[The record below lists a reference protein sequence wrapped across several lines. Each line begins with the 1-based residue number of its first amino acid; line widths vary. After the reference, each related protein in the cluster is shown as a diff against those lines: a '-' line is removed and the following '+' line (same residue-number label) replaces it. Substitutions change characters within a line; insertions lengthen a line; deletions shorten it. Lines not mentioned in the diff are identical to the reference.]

1 MKPGIGNRRGNR
13 SKTPCTGHAPTA
25 SLSRLFCA
33 PFFFAHSPFQPAL
46 LMPLYRYKALNTRG
60 ETLDGQMEAA
70 SDGEVVLRLQ
80 EQGHL
85 PIEARL
91 ASEGG
96 GEGAWKALFKPKPFA
111 GQRLVQF
118 TQQLATLLGAGQPLD
133 RALTILL
140 ELPEDEAA
148 KRTINDIRDAVRG
161 GTALSTALERQ
172 HGTFSRLY
180 VNMVRAGEAG
190 GSLHDTL
197 QRLADYLERSR
208 ALRGRVV
215 NALIY
220 PAILLVMV
228 GLSLLFLLGYVV
240 PQFAT
245 MYESLDATL
254 PFFTRIVLGIGLFV
268 RDFWIVLLAIPA
280 FALWWFDRKLRE
292 PAFRARFDVWLL
304 RQKIA
309 GPLVAKLETARLMR
323 TLGTL
328 LKNGVPLL
336 VALGIGRNVL
346 GNRALSADVEAAA
359 DDVKNGVGL
368 STALAKGKRFPR
380 LALQMVQ
387 VGEESGALDTMLLK
401 TADTFEQE
409 TGQALDRMLAALVP
423 VITMLLAGVVMVVI
437 LAVLIPIYDLTN
449 VIG

>member
-1 MKPGIGNRRGNR
+1 
-13 SKTPCTGHAPTA
+13 
-25 SLSRLFCA
+25 
-33 PFFFAHSPFQPAL
+33 
-46 LMPLYRYKALNTRG
+46 MPLYRYKALNSRG
-60 ETLDGQMEAA
+60 EMLDGQMEAA
-70 SDGEVVLRLQ
+70 SDGEVALRLQ

-85 PIEARL
+85 PVEARL

-96 GEGAWKALFKPKPFA
+96 GESTWRALFKPKPFSGA
-111 GQRLVQF
+111 RLVQF

-140 ELPEDEAA
+140 ELPEDETAR
-148 KRTINDIRDAVRG
+148 RTINDVRDAVRG

-172 HGTFSRLY
+172 HGTFGKLY

-208 ALRGRVV
+208 ALKGRVV

-228 GLSLLFLLGYVV
+228 GLSLMFLLGYVV
-240 PQFAT
+240 PQFAAL
-245 MYESLDATL
+245 YDSLDAEL
-254 PFFTRIVLGIGLFV
+254 PLFSKLVLGLGLFV
-268 RDFWIVLLAIPA
+268 RDWWFVLLAIPA
-280 FALWWFDRKLRE
+280 LGVWWFDRKRRD
-292 PAFRARFDVWLL
+292 PAFMNRFDEWLL
-304 RQKIA
+304 KKKFA
-309 GPLVAKLETARLMR
+309 GTLVAKLETARLAR

-336 VALGIGRNVL
+336 TALGIGKNVL
-346 GNRALSADVEAAA
+346 GNRMLAADVEAAA

-380 LALQMVQ
+380 LALQMIQ
-387 VGEESGALDTMLLK
+387 VGEESGALDTMLRK
-401 TADTFEQE
+401 TADTFEHE
-409 TGQALDRMLAALVP
+409 TGMALDRMLAALVP
-423 VITMLLAGVVMVVI
+423 AVTLVLAGVVMLVI
-437 LAVLIPIYDLTN
+437 LAVLTPIYDLTN
-449 VIG
+449 IIG

>member
-1 MKPGIGNRRGNR
+1 
-13 SKTPCTGHAPTA
+13 
-25 SLSRLFCA
+25 
-33 PFFFAHSPFQPAL
+33 
-46 LMPLYRYKALNTRG
+46 MPLYRYKALNTRG

-70 SDGEVVLRLQ
+70 SDGEVVVRLQ

-85 PIEARL
+85 PIEAKL
-91 ASEGG
+91 ASEAGG
-96 GEGAWKALFKPKPFA
+96 DGAWKTLFKPKPFA

-140 ELPEDEAA
+140 ELPEDEVA
-148 KRTINDIRDAVRG
+148 KRTIADVRDAVRG

-180 VNMVRAGEAG
+180 INMVRAGEAG
-190 GSLHDTL
+190 GTLHETL

-208 ALRGRVV
+208 ALRGRVI

-220 PAILLVMV
+220 PAILLLMV
-228 GLSLLFLLGYVV
+228 GASLLFLLGYVV

-254 PFFTRIVLGIGLFV
+254 PIFTRIVLGIGLFV
-268 RDFWIVLLAIPA
+268 RDWWFLLLVLPALAA
-280 FALWWFDRKLRE
+280 WWFDRKLRD
-292 PAFRARFDVWLL
+292 PAFRARFDEWLL
-304 RQKIA
+304 RQKLA

-328 LKNGVPLL
+328 LRNGVPLL

-346 GNRALSADVEAAA
+346 GNRALSSDVEAAA

>member
-1 MKPGIGNRRGNR
+1 
-13 SKTPCTGHAPTA
+13 
-25 SLSRLFCA
+25 
-33 PFFFAHSPFQPAL
+33 
-46 LMPLYRYKALNTRG
+46 MPLYRYKALNTRG

-96 GEGAWKALFKPKPFA
+96 GEGAWRALFKPKPFA

-280 FALWWFDRKLRE
+280 LALWWFDRKLRE
-292 PAFRARFDVWLL
+292 PAFRARFDEWLL

>member
-1 MKPGIGNRRGNR
+1 
-13 SKTPCTGHAPTA
+13 
-25 SLSRLFCA
+25 
-33 PFFFAHSPFQPAL
+33 
-46 LMPLYRYKALNTRG
+46 MPLYRYKALNARG

-70 SDGEVVLRLQ
+70 SDAEVVLRLQ

-85 PIEARL
+85 PVEARL

-96 GEGAWKALFKPKPFA
+96 GEPAWRTLFKPKPFA

-140 ELPEDEAA
+140 ELPEDAAA
-148 KRTINDIRDAVRG
+148 KRTITEVRDAVRS

-172 HGTFSRLY
+172 HGTVSRLY
-180 VNMVRAGEAG
+180 INMVRAGEAG
-190 GSLHDTL
+190 GSLEDTL

-208 ALRGRVV
+208 LLRARVV

-220 PAILLVMV
+220 PVILLGMV
-228 GLSLLFLLGYVV
+228 GLSLMFLLGYVV
-240 PQFAT
+240 PQFAA
-245 MYESLDATL
+245 MYESLDAPL
-254 PFFTRIVLGIGLFV
+254 PLFTKLVLAVGLFV
-268 RDFWIVLLAIPA
+268 RDWWIVLLVVPA
-280 FALWWFDRKLRE
+280 LAAWWFDRKLRD
-292 PAFRARFDVWLL
+292 PAFRARFDGWLL
-304 RQKIA
+304 RQKLV
-309 GPLVAKLETARLMR
+309 GPLAARLETARLAR

-328 LKNGVPLL
+328 LKNGVPLMA
-336 VALGIGRNVL
+336 ALGIGKTVV
-346 GNRALSADVEAAA
+346 GNRVLSADVEAAA
-359 DDVKNGVGL
+359 EDVKNGVGL

-387 VGEESGALDTMLLK
+387 VGEESGALDAMLLK

-423 VITMLLAGVVMVVI
+423 VITMVLAVVVAVVI
-437 LAVLIPIYDLTN
+437 LAVLIPIYDLAN

>member
-1 MKPGIGNRRGNR
+1 M
-13 SKTPCTGHAPTA
+13 A
-25 SLSRLFCA
+25 
-33 PFFFAHSPFQPAL
+33 
-46 LMPLYRYKALNTRG
+46 LYRYKALNARG
-60 ETLDGQMEAA
+60 EVLDGQMEAA
-70 SDGEVVLRLQ
+70 SDADVALRLQ

-85 PIEARL
+85 PVEARL

-96 GEGAWKALFKPKPFA
+96 GEPSWRALFTPKPFA

-148 KRTINDIRDAVRG
+148 RRTITDIRDAVRG
-161 GTALSTALERQ
+161 GASLSAALERQ
-172 HGTFSRLY
+172 HGVFGRLF

-190 GSLHDTL
+190 GSLHETL

-208 ALRGRVV
+208 ALRARVI
-215 NALIY
+215 NALVY

-240 PQFAT
+240 PQFSA
-245 MYESLDATL
+245 MYESLDADL
-254 PFFTRIVLGIGLFV
+254 PWFSQSVLGLGEFV
-268 RDFWIVLLAIPA
+268 RGWWIVLLAIPVLV
-280 FALWWFDRKLRE
+280 ALWLDRKRRDPVFML
-292 PAFRARFDVWLL
+292 RFDDWLL
-304 RQKIA
+304 RRKLA
-309 GPLVAKLETARLMR
+309 GTLVAKLETARLAR

-328 LKNGVPLL
+328 LRNGVPMLS
-336 VALGIGRNVL
+336 ALGIARNVL
-346 GNRALSADVEAAA
+346 DNRVLAADVDAAS

-368 STALAKGKRFPR
+368 SAALARGKHFPR
-380 LALQMVQ
+380 LALQMIQ
-387 VGEESGALDTMLLK
+387 VGEESGALDAMLLK

-409 TGQALDRMLAALVP
+409 TAIAMDRMLAGLVPAVTLVLALV
-423 VITMLLAGVVMVVI
+423 VGIVI
-437 LAVLIPIYDLTN
+437 LAVLSPIYDLTS

>member
-1 MKPGIGNRRGNR
+1 
-13 SKTPCTGHAPTA
+13 
-25 SLSRLFCA
+25 
-33 PFFFAHSPFQPAL
+33 
-46 LMPLYRYKALNTRG
+46 MPLYRYKALNSRG
-60 ETLDGQMEAA
+60 EMLDGQMEAA
-70 SDGEVVLRLQ
+70 SDSEVALRLQ
-80 EQGHL
+80 ELGHL
-85 PIEARL
+85 PVEARL

-96 GEGAWKALFKPKPFA
+96 GEPAWKALFKPRPFA
-111 GQRLVQF
+111 GPRLVQF

-140 ELPEDEAA
+140 DLPEEPAA
-148 KRTINDIRDAVRG
+148 KRTIAEIRDAVRS
-161 GTALSTALERQ
+161 GTALSAALERQ

-180 VNMVRAGEAG
+180 INMVRAGEAG
-190 GSLHDTL
+190 GSLEDTL

-208 ALRGRVV
+208 ALRGRVI

-228 GLSLLFLLGYVV
+228 GLSLMFLLGYVV
-240 PQFAT
+240 PQFAA
-245 MYESLDATL
+245 MYESLDAPL
-254 PFFTRIVLGIGLFV
+254 PLFTKLVLALGLFV
-268 RDFWIVLLAIPA
+268 RDWWILLLVVPALAI
-280 FALWWFDRKLRE
+280 WWLDRRLRD
-292 PAFRARFDVWLL
+292 PAFRTRFDGWLL
-304 RQKIA
+304 RQK
-309 GPLVAKLETARLMR
+309 LVGSLAARLETARLAR

-328 LKNGVPLL
+328 LRNGVPLMA
-336 VALGIGRNVL
+336 ALGIGKSVV
-346 GNRALSADVEAAA
+346 GNRVLSADVEAAA
-359 DDVKNGVGL
+359 EEVKNGVGL
-368 STALAKGKRFPR
+368 SAALGKGKRFPR

-423 VITMLLAGVVMVVI
+423 AVTMLLALVVMVVI

>member
-1 MKPGIGNRRGNR
+1 
-13 SKTPCTGHAPTA
+13 
-25 SLSRLFCA
+25 
-33 PFFFAHSPFQPAL
+33 
-46 LMPLYRYKALNTRG
+46 MPLYRYKALNTRG

-91 ASEGG
+91 ASEAGG
-96 GEGAWKALFKPKPFA
+96 DGAWKALFKPKPFA

-148 KRTINDIRDAVRG
+148 KRTVNDVRDAVRG

-180 VNMVRAGEAG
+180 INMVRAGEAG
-190 GSLHDTL
+190 GTLHETL

-208 ALRGRVV
+208 ALRGRVI

-268 RDFWIVLLAIPA
+268 RDWWILLLVLPA
-280 FALWWFDRKLRE
+280 LGAWWFDRKLRD
-292 PAFRARFDVWLL
+292 PAFRARFDEWLL
-304 RQKIA
+304 RQKLF

-346 GNRALSADVEAAA
+346 GNRALSSDVEAAA

-423 VITMLLAGVVMVVI
+423 VITMLLAAVVMVVI

>member
-1 MKPGIGNRRGNR
+1 
-13 SKTPCTGHAPTA
+13 
-25 SLSRLFCA
+25 
-33 PFFFAHSPFQPAL
+33 
-46 LMPLYRYKALNTRG
+46 MPLYRYKALNSRG

-70 SDGEVVLRLQ
+70 SEGEVVLRLQ

-85 PIEARL
+85 PVEARL

-96 GEGAWKALFKPKPFA
+96 GGTSWRQLFKPRPFA
-111 GQRLVQF
+111 GARLVQF

-140 ELPEDEAA
+140 ELPEEAAA
-148 KRTINDIRDAVRG
+148 KRTIAEVRDAVRS

-190 GSLHDTL
+190 GSLEETL

-208 ALRGRVV
+208 LLRGRVI

-228 GLSLLFLLGYVV
+228 GLSMLFLLGYVV
-240 PQFAT
+240 PQFAA
-245 MYESLDATL
+245 MYESLDAPL
-254 PFFTRIVLGIGLFV
+254 PLFTKLVLAVGMLV
-268 RDFWIVLLAIPA
+268 RDWWILMLVVPVL
-280 FALWWFDRKLRE
+280 ALWWLDRRLRD
-292 PAFRARFDVWLL
+292 PVFRHRFDGWLL
-304 RQKIA
+304 RQK
-309 GPLVAKLETARLMR
+309 LVGTLAARLETARLAR

-328 LKNGVPLL
+328 LRNGVPLM
-336 VALGIGRNVL
+336 AAMGIGRTVV
-346 GNRALSADVEAAA
+346 GNRVLAADVEAAA
-359 DDVKNGVGL
+359 EEVKNGVGL
-368 STALAKGKRFPR
+368 SAALGKGKRFPR

-387 VGEESGALDTMLLK
+387 VGEESGALDAMLLK

-409 TGQALDRMLAALVP
+409 TGQVLDRLLAALVP
-423 VITMLLAGVVMVVI
+423 AVTMLLAVVVMVVI
-437 LAVLIPIYDLTN
+437 LAVLVPIYDLTN
-449 VIG
+449 VMG